1 MIKLVY
7 LTWTTLFFSA
17 CKLKGGRGKDLFQK
31 LSTNKSASQYW
42 GYILTYMIQTVLIL
56 YLSLRCKIALRQ
68 TSNWTA
74 KQNDLLSDQIR
85 LRTQKIWWSLGGSN
99 SWPPECKSGALPAEL
114 RPQRSPRAAC
124 YVGCMKQPHPFRDT
138 AARYP
143 VGASRLTAWDACW
156 RDMRTARSER
166 SSCDALN
173 MVSFVYWPAKCFT
186 RWASSS
192 D

>member
-114 RPQRSPRAAC
+114 RPHTTIASW
-124 YVGCMKQPHPFRDT
+124 YYLEIHDLLVGRGGLEPPT
-138 AARYP
+138 
-143 VGASRLTAWDACW
+143 SRLSGVRSNHLSYRPKLD
-156 RDMRTARSER
+156 RDQQ
-166 SSCDALN
+166 L
-173 MVSFVYWPAKCFT
+173 
-186 RWASSS
+186 
-192 D
+192 